1 MLRGKEP
8 GPGESG
14 PWGGQGGDG
23 ARAGCGGRAVTVP
36 GSCLIIPFS
45 IWALRVLGGDS
56 ECFLFLEGC
65 VGSLGEH
72 RGAPWWA
79 GSPQDPS
86 RWTIPPIPS
95 PPCFSRIRLAQQTP
109 PTGSPWLHL
118 PPQCSPITL
127 IITLFLF
134 FLSFFCFLGPRL
146 WHMEVPRLEVD
157 SELQLLVYTTA
168 RATPDLS
175 RVCRSSRQHQILNP
189 LIEAR
194 DRTRI
199 PMDTSRVLNPLSHN
213 GNSSF
218 SVSIPP
224 P

>member
-1 MLRGKEP
+1 MVGWLSPRP
-8 GPGESG
+8 LPLDNTSD
-14 PWGGQGGDG
+14 PLS
-23 ARAGCGGRAVTVP
+23 T
-36 GSCLIIPFS
+36 
-45 IWALRVLGGDS
+45 
-56 ECFLFLEGC
+56 LFQ
-65 VGSLGEH
+65 
-72 RGAPWWA
+72 
-79 GSPQDPS
+79 QD
-86 RWTIPPIPS
+86 TPS
-95 PPCFSRIRLAQQTP
+95 PADTSYRKPMAAP
-109 PTGSPWLHL
+109 PR
-118 PPQCSPITL
+118 CSPITL

-134 FLSFFCFLGPRL
+134 FLSFFSLLGPCL